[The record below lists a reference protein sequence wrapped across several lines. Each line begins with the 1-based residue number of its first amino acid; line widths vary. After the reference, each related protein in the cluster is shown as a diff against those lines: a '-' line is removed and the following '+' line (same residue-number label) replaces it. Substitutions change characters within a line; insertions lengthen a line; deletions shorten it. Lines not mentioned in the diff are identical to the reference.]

1 MKKIVLLAASAAI
14 LSSTLISTAYANQ
27 EMSDRQKLIQEQM
40 GLLAEAQNMMQLE
53 IQSHFKRAQAIQ
65 SYQMCIQAAS
75 KKDDFRLCK
84 MKVKKDQKML
94 DDEVASLRERN
105 KIKFTFIRF
114 LDTLS
119 KNLFLCL
126 STRQTSVLITS

>member
-1 MKKIVLLAASAAI
+1 MKKLALLVAGTAL
-14 LSSTLISTAYANQ
+14 LSSTLISTANANQ

-40 GLLAEAQNMMQLE
+40 ELLAEAQNMMQLE

-65 SYQMCIQAAS
+65 SYQMCIQASS

-94 DDEVASLRERN
+94 DDEVASLRQRH
-105 KIKFTFIRF
+105 K
-114 LDTLS
+114 
-119 KNLFLCL
+119 
-126 STRQTSVLITS
+126 